1 MDAQGIYKTVAY
13 KKQTAKGTAGAGSG
27 GQLLRRETATFN
39 TAKATYSANEITS
52 HQQHTGDKHG
62 IKTINGTLSGVLSA
76 GTYTDIIGSI
86 LRKDPAAVSAITGLA
101 ITVAGSGPYTLT
113 DASTPATFMTDGLKI
128 GDVIRL
134 TAGSFDSAN
143 LNKNLLITALT
154 ETVITVIVVNG
165 STMTAE
171 GPISSATVTLPGQR
185 TWAPTSSHTN
195 DYYTVEEWFS
205 DLTRSHLYSDVQFG
219 QAAITLPGTG
229 NATISLT
236 GTGINDSPTGS
247 QVLTTPTAETSS
259 EVLAAVNGVILVGGT
274 TQTAVTG
281 LNLTLNGS
289 ITAGEATIGSN
300 TISDLVKGSIMAS
313 GSFTAIFQSDTLS
326 GYFDDETA
334 QSIIAVVTENDDAD
348 ADFVTFVLPRCKIL
362 SADKDDGKKQ
372 IVRTYN
378 FTAEYNGTGGAALA
392 NLATICAHQDSNAS

>member
-1 MDAQGIYKTVAY
+1 MDAQGINKTVAF
-13 KKQTAKGTAGAGSG
+13 KKQTAKGTAGSGSG

-62 IKTINGTLSGVLSA
+62 IKTINGTLNGVLSA
-76 GTYTDIIGSI
+76 GTYTNLIGSI
-86 LRKDPAAVSAITGLA
+86 LRKDPVAVSAITGLS

-113 DASTPATFMTDGLKI
+113 DGTATFMTDGLKI

-143 LNKNLLITALT
+143 LNKNLLVTALT
-154 ETVITVIVVNG
+154 ETVITVVVVN
-165 STMTAE
+165 SSAMTAE
-171 GPISSATVTLPGQR
+171 GPIASATVTLPGKR

-205 DLTRSHLYSDVQFG
+205 DITRSHLYSDVQFG
-219 QAAITLPGTG
+219 QAALAMPGTG
-229 NATISLT
+229 NATINLT
-236 GTGINDSPTGS
+236 GTGINDGPTAS

-259 EVLAAVNGVILVGGT
+259 EVLAAVNGVVLVNGT
-274 TQTAVTG
+274 AQTAVTSF
-281 LNLTLNGS
+281 NLTLNGN
-289 ITAGEATIGSN
+289 ITAGEATIGTN

-313 GSFTAIFQSDTLS
+313 GSFTAIHQTDTLA
-326 GYFDDETA
+326 GYFDAETA
-334 QSIIAVVTENDDAD
+334 VPIVIVIAENDDAD
-348 ADFVTFVLPRCKIL
+348 ADFVTFVLPRCKVL

-378 FTAEYNGTGGAALA
+378 YTAEYNGTGGAALA
-392 NLATICAHQDSNAS
+392 NLATICAHQDSAAV